1 MGGEPMAKADRYVV
15 LEDRGLLGVDGE
27 DGRAFLQGL
36 VSNDVR
42 RVAADCAIYAALLTP
57 QGKYLHDFF
66 IVEDGGGLLL
76 DCETARLDDLKRRL
90 GIYKLRAKVALA
102 DRSAAYVVAA
112 LIGDGAL
119 AALGLPADTPGAAT
133 RFAGGV
139 AYVDPRLAAAGA
151 RAVLPRDGAAT
162 ALEDAGFAAA
172 DRGEYD
178 TLRIR
183 LGLADGSRDMEVE
196 KAILL
201 ENGFD
206 ELHGVDWEKGCYMG
220 QELTARTRYRGLIK
234 KRLVP
239 VVVDGPLPAP
249 GTPVMFEGKEAGE
262 IRSGVDG
269 AALALMRLEYLD
281 RAAGSGEPLTAA
293 DARITAQKPNWAA
306 F

>member
-1 MGGEPMAKADRYVV
+1 MASADRYVV
-15 LEDRGLLGVDGE
+15 LEDRGLIGIEGE
-27 DGRAFLQGL
+27 DAREFLQGL
-36 VSNDVR
+36 ISNDVR
-42 RVAADCAIYAALLTP
+42 GVAPDRAIHAAFLTP

-66 IVEDGGGLLL
+66 IIEDNGGLLL
-76 DCETARLDDLKRRL
+76 DCESRRLDDLKRRL

-102 DRSAAYVVAA
+102 NRSEAFVVAA

-119 AALGLPADTPGAAT
+119 ATLGLPGETPGAAA
-133 RFAGGV
+133 RFADGV

-151 RAVLPRDGAAT
+151 RVVLPRDGAAT
-162 ALEDAGFAAA
+162 ALENAGFAAA
-172 DRGEYD
+172 ERSDYD
-178 TLRIR
+178 ALRIR

-206 ELHGVDWEKGCYMG
+206 ELHGVDWDKGCYMG

-239 VVVDGPLPAP
+239 VTVDGPLPAP
-249 GTPVMFEGKEAGE
+249 GTPVMFEDKQAGE
-262 IRSGVDG
+262 IRSGVEG

-281 RAAGSGEPLTAA
+281 RAAASGQPFTAA
-293 DARITAQKPNWAA
+293 DARITATKPDWAA

>member
-1 MGGEPMAKADRYVV
+1 MASADRYVV
-15 LEDRGLLGVDGE
+15 LEDRGLIGIEGE
-27 DGRAFLQGL
+27 DAREFLQGL
-36 VSNDVR
+36 ISNDVR
-42 RVAADCAIYAALLTP
+42 GVAPDRAIHAAFLTP

-66 IVEDGGGLLL
+66 IIEDNGGLLL
-76 DCETARLDDLKRRL
+76 DCESRRLDDLKRRL

-102 DRSAAYVVAA
+102 NRSEAFVVAA

-119 AALGLPADTPGAAT
+119 ATLGLPGETPGAAA
-133 RFAGGV
+133 RFADGV

-151 RAVLPRDGAAT
+151 RVVLPRDGAAT
-162 ALEDAGFAAA
+162 ALENAGFAAA
-172 DRGEYD
+172 ERSDYD
-178 TLRIR
+178 ALRIR

-206 ELHGVDWEKGCYMG
+206 ELHGVDWDKGCYMG

-239 VVVDGPLPAP
+239 VTVEGPLPAP
-249 GTPVMFEGKEAGE
+249 GTPVMFEDKQAGE
-262 IRSGVDG
+262 IRSGVEG

-281 RAAGSGEPLTAA
+281 RAAASGQPFTAA
-293 DARITAQKPNWAA
+293 DARITATKPDWAA